1 MKVDGC
7 YTHDNQMPSACDE
20 KYLNML
26 KEIILS
32 IVDTKTVMVFLF
44 GSRVSGRHSSSADAD
59 IGLLADEKL
68 PANLYHKIRNA
79 IDESIIPWEVDIID
93 FTRADQTFKE
103 ETLKDIVIWNMP
115 EAMKKS

>member
-1 MKVDGC
+1 MSNISMDMIVRGNAIF
-7 YTHDNQMPSACDE
+7 THFHGAMVENYVAQQLIE
-20 KYLNML
+20 K
-26 KEIILS
+26 
-32 IVDTKTVMVFLF
+32 FRF

-103 ETLKDIVIWNMP
+103 ETLITN
-115 EAMKKS
+115 SN